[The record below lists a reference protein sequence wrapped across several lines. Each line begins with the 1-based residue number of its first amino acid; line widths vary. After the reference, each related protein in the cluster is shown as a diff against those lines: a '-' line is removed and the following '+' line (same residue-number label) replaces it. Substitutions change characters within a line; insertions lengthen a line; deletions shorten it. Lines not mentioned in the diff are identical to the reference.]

1 MNQLAATHILLRHAG
16 DHPIVASLGNP
27 KYDLALAGDRPQN
40 LYLWGAMGLA
50 SSVGL
55 GLALAQPARRVI
67 VLEGDGSL
75 LMNLGSLATIAWRAP
90 RNYLLV
96 VWDNRSYELTGQQRT
111 ATSAGADLAGLALA
125 AGIPRAHR
133 AKTLAEFEDALARE
147 LAQDG
152 PAAIVAAVEPARSPG
167 RPPKDPVYIKNRFMA
182 ALGSG
187 ERGMLE
193 ALERP
198 DRGGAPAGP
207 GAAPEGETR

>member
-1 MNQLAATHILLRHAG
+1 MNQLEATRRLLQRVG
-16 DHPIVASLGNP
+16 DAPIVASLGNP

-40 LYLWGAMGLA
+40 FYLWGSMGLA

-55 GLALAQPARRVI
+55 GLALAQPSRRVV

-90 RNYLLV
+90 KNYLLV
-96 VWDNRSYELTGQQRT
+96 VWDNGSYELTGQQRT

-133 AKTLAEFEDALARE
+133 AKMLPEFEEALARE

-152 PAAIVAAVEPARSPG
+152 PAVIVAAVEPARSPG
-167 RPPKDPVYIKNRFMA
+167 RPPKDPVFIKDRFMA
-182 ALGSG
+182 ALGTADPG
-187 ERGMLE
+187 VLE
-193 ALERP
+193 ALAGGG
-198 DRGGAPAGP
+198 GGAGSRRTGDPP
-207 GAAPEGETR
+207 KAARR

>member
-1 MNQLAATHILLRHAG
+1 MNQLEATRLLLQHAG

-40 LYLWGAMGLA
+40 FYLWGGMGLA

-90 RNYLLV
+90 KNYLLV
-96 VWDNRSYELTGQQRT
+96 VWDNGSYELTGQQRT

-125 AGIPRAHR
+125 AGMPRAHR
-133 AKTLAEFEDALARE
+133 AKSLVEFEETLARE

-152 PAAIVAAVEPARSPG
+152 PAVIVAAVEAARSPG
-167 RPPKDPVYIKNRFMA
+167 RPPKDPIFIKNRFMA
-182 ALGSG
+182 ALGTAEPG
-187 ERGMLE
+187 VLHPT
-193 ALERP
+193 AT
-198 DRGGAPAGP
+198 DPA
-207 GAAPEGETR
+207 AAGRT

>member
-1 MNQLAATHILLRHAG
+1 MNQLAATRILLRQAG
-16 DHPIVASLGNP
+16 EHPIVASLGNP

-96 VWDNRSYELTGQQRT
+96 VWDNGSYELTGRQRS
-111 ATSAGADLAGLALA
+111 ATSAAADLAGLALA

-133 AKTLAEFEDALARE
+133 VKSLDDFEEALARE

-152 PAAIVAAVEPARSPG
+152 PAVIVATVEPARSPG
-167 RPPKDPVYIKNRFMA
+167 RPPKDPLFIKNRFLA
-182 ALGSG
+182 ALGG
-187 ERGMLE
+187 AERGVLE
-193 ALERP
+193 PFEGADP
-198 DRGGAPAGP
+198 GGAPA
-207 GAAPEGETR
+207 AETP